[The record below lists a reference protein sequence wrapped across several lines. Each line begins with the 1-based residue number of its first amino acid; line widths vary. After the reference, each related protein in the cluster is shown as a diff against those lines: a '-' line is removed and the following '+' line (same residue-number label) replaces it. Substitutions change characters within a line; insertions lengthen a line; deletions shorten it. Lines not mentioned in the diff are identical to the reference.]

1 MLFHHSNRSPNEDT
15 LLLWKLHAQEWQTID
30 KHINS
35 VLQKRRM
42 GVSLWEKH
50 WVVHVKVRFKF
61 RTEVKGESRK
71 GMHTCRDGE
80 RG

>member
-15 LLLWKLHAQEWQTID
+15 LLLWKLHPLEWQTID

-50 WVVHVKVRFKF
+50 WVVRVKVRFKF

-71 GMHTCRDGE
+71 GMYTCRDGE